1 MNENE
6 PTESESA
13 ATGLFTGAEVHD
25 LFNRLHE
32 LMPSTAMAPSSAPY
46 DFPDGEPFE
55 LPATHEFGGQARDT
69 AEFLVDGDTAAL
81 LVLQNGAVRH
91 EYYALTGGRDVQW
104 ISWSVAKSFVSALVG
119 IAVSEGL
126 IASVDDPINRYAPG
140 LDGTAYDGVRIEDVL
155 QMSSG
160 ARWIEDYSDPTSD
173 VHRLGAVNRG
183 EITLDEFMAGMV
195 REFEPAT
202 LCRYNSADTQAL
214 GMLLA
219 GATGRSIADYM
230 HQKLIEPLGMES
242 TSHWLTDTAGMEQA
256 FGGLMVTARDF
267 AKIGELYRRG
277 GDWHGTQ
284 IVPADWVRQSLVF
297 DKPHLHPGKTMI
309 GGEVLPTGYGYQW
322 WLYPGD
328 RGDYSAIGIY
338 NQHVYV
344 DPPSGAVIVKLSANR
359 TYGLSHKESDNK
371 SGQNY
376 ALFQAIAAALG

>member
-1 MNENE
+1 M
-6 PTESESA
+6 SESDQPS
-13 ATGLFTGAEVHD
+13 TGLFTGAEVHH
-25 LFNRLHE
+25 LFPRLHE
-32 LMPSTAMAPSSAPY
+32 IGPSTAMAPAATPY

-55 LPATHEFGGQARDT
+55 LPETHDVMGT
-69 AEFLVDGDTAAL
+69 AANTADFLVDGDTAAL
-81 LVLQNGAVRH
+81 LVLQHGAVRYEH
-91 EYYALTGGRDVQW
+91 YALTGGRDVQW

-119 IAVSEGL
+119 IAMGEGL
-126 IASVDDPINRYAPG
+126 IGSVDDPINQYAPG
-140 LDGTAYDGVRIEDVL
+140 LNGTAYDGVRIEDVL

-173 VHRLGAVNRG
+173 VHRLAAVNRG
-183 EITLDEFMAGMV
+183 ESTLDEFMAGMV

-202 LCRYNSADTQAL
+202 ICRYNSADTQAL
-214 GMLLA
+214 GMLLT

-230 HQKLIEPLGMES
+230 REKLVEPLGMES
-242 TSHWLTDTAGMEQA
+242 TSHWLTDTVGMEQA

-284 IVPADWVRQSLVF
+284 LVPAEWIARSLVF
-297 DKPHLHPGKTMI
+297 DKPHLEPGKTMI
-309 GGEVLPTGYGYQW
+309 GDQVLPTGYGYQW

-359 TYGLSHKESDNK
+359 RYGLSHRESDNK
-371 SGQNY
+371 SGQTY
-376 ALFQAIAAALG
+376 ALLRGIAEALE